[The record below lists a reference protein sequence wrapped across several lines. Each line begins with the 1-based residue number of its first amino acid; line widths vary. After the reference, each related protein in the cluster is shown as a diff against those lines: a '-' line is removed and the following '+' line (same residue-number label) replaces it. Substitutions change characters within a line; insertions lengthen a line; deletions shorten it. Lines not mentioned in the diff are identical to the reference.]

1 MTTGAALPA
10 KHQVLQACRGELQ
23 EGNPL
28 LRGAHELTTLHERRL
43 SAGQDSLGEIDAL
56 RASLIRDIDRWIT
69 VQLPP
74 AHGAAHV
81 HTETVGAVIDRLAQ
95 FTANAY
101 AALASA
107 SEWDLW
113 DAWQRLAELAVGYD
127 DLAAEVCAGVRRLPG
142 AS

>member
-1 MTTGAALPA
+1 MTTSASLPA
-10 KHQVLQACRGELQ
+10 KQQVLQACRGELP
-23 EGNPL
+23 ENNPM
-28 LRGAHELTTLHERRL
+28 LRCAHKLTTLHERRL
-43 SAGQDSLGEIDAL
+43 GAGQEDVDEIDAA
-56 RASLIRDIDRWIT
+56 RANLIREIDRWIT

-74 AHGAAHV
+74 AHGAAHI
-81 HTETVGAVIDRLAQ
+81 HTETLGAVIDRLAQ
-95 FTANAY
+95 FTARAY

-127 DLAAEVCAGVRRLPG
+127 DLAAEVSAGVRRLPG

>member
-1 MTTGAALPA
+1 MNTGALPA

-23 EGNPL
+23 EGNPM
-28 LRGAHELTTLHERRL
+28 LRCAHELTALHERRL
-43 SAGQDSLGEIDAL
+43 SAGCESMDEIDAL
-56 RASLIRDIDRWIT
+56 RASLVRDIDRWIT

-81 HTETVGAVIDRLAQ
+81 HTETMGAVIDRMAK
-95 FTANAY
+95 FTAHAY

-127 DLAAEVCAGVRRLPG
+127 DLAAEVSAGVRRLPG

>member
-1 MTTGAALPA
+1 MTTGALPA

-23 EGNPL
+23 EGNQL
-28 LRGAHELTTLHERRL
+28 LRCAHELTTLHERRL
-43 SAGQDSLGEIDAL
+43 SAQCDSLDEIDAL
-56 RASLIRDIDRWIT
+56 RASLVRDIDRWIT

-81 HTETVGAVIDRLAQ
+81 HTETMGSVIDRMAQ
-95 FTANAY
+95 FTAHAY

>member
-1 MTTGAALPA
+1 MTTGAVLPA
-10 KHQVLQACRGELQ
+10 KHQVLQACRGEMH
-23 EGNPL
+23 ESNPM
-28 LRGAHELTTLHERRL
+28 LRCAHELTTLHERRL
-43 SAGQDSLGEIDAL
+43 SAGPESLGEIDAL
-56 RASLIRDIDRWIT
+56 RASLIHDIDRWIT
-69 VQLPP
+69 TQLPP

-101 AALASA
+101 AALASS

>member
-1 MTTGAALPA
+1 MTTGQLPA
-10 KHQVLQACRGELQ
+10 KQQVLQACRGEHPQ
-23 EGNPL
+23 NNPL
-28 LRGAHELTTLHERRL
+28 LRCAHELTTLHERRL
-43 SAGQDSLGEIDAL
+43 GAGREATDEIDAL
-56 RASLIRDIDRWIT
+56 RASLVRDIDRWIT

>member
-1 MTTGAALPA
+1 MTTGALPA
-10 KHQVLQACRGELQ
+10 KHQVLQACRGELH

-28 LRGAHELTTLHERRL
+28 LRCAHELTTLHERRL
-43 SAGQDSLGEIDAL
+43 SAGCESLNEIDAL
-56 RASLIRDIDRWIT
+56 RARLVRDIDRWIT

-81 HTETVGAVIDRLAQ
+81 HTETMGAVIDRLAQ
-95 FTANAY
+95 LTAHAY
-101 AALASA
+101 AALTSS